1 MLPPVRKLM
10 KLCMTDDR
18 NKGRQ
23 GLPSKTRDTA
33 LPAPDDRDAI
43 IERLGRAVAEERQHG
58 AMLLKTAEEL
68 RFKAGILET
77 SYATQL
83 EDARLRSETA
93 ERELADRQ
101 AQMAALETAHE
112 EAMRLLAEA
121 RAELE
126 RVSAD
131 PGQLREAPGPT
142 DGMQI
147 SAIKKDDTESR
158 AQEGSLTINKLMRDS
173 SWADDGQPGGH
184 DKKHPEAQVLSDQ
197 DSTPEELIA
206 PELVF
211 TVEGDDNS

>member
-1 MLPPVRKLM
+1 MLSRTQLT

-23 GLPSKTRDTA
+23 GLPSKTRDAA

-43 IERLGRAVAEERQHG
+43 IERLERAVAEERQHG
-58 AMLLKTAEEL
+58 AVLLKTAEEL

-131 PGQLREAPGPT
+131 PGQVRKAPGPT

-147 SAIKKDDTESR
+147 SSTTTQDDTESQ

-173 SWADDGQPGGH
+173 SWADEGQPGGH
-184 DKKHPEAQVLSDQ
+184 EKKHPEAQVPTDQ

-211 TVEGDDNS
+211 TVEGDDDS